1 MPGWSTSRAPAVLAE
16 SLFHRIWLRQRT
28 HCWLVHTRE
37 IWRPQLWSKRVQR
50 GLTFVEQ
57 RNSSRSVISSE
68 LCGRSCRRGSGK
80 LCLRCEARRC
90 SAHRSKSLH
99 RRCRLRYRSNS
110 FAWRVWCSLAAE
122 RGVPR
127 PCPLSGYRGCLS
139 SPDGDFGNSES
150 CPLLEEFCYS
160 TDTRHL

>member
-1 MPGWSTSRAPAVLAE
+1 MPGWWICQVQVASAGRRCQ
-16 SLFHRIWLRQRT
+16 RIWPRQQT

-37 IWRPQLWSKRVQR
+37 IWRPRLWSKRVQR

-57 RNSSRSVISSE
+57 RNSSRSVISSDSFR
-68 LCGRSCRRGSGK
+68 RSSRRGSGK

-90 SAHRSKSLH
+90 SARRSKSLH
-99 RRCRLRYRSNS
+99 RRCRSKYRSNN
-110 FAWRVWCSLAAE
+110 FAWRAWWSLAAE

-160 TDTRHL
+160 TDTRYL